1 MLTDQELQ
9 RELAEAFHETA
20 DRARP
25 DTIDARGIFGHG
37 TQRRRRR
44 RMTACAAAATAAIG
58 LTAGVLVA
66 RPGGNLPQQGPGF
79 AAPGLLL
86 DAAVA
91 RPGPAAAADKGMPRY
106 YVIADHSRPVT
117 EVRSSATGKTLSTLP
132 LPAGTDPKL
141 TQIAAAGDGRTFVLA
156 VFSSRTSFYRL
167 RVTAGGHSARLSP
180 LPVPPLPAGGYAS
193 AIAASPDGGK
203 LAVAIQLSGG
213 QHGAVE
219 VARMATGAIRRWTT
233 TWPGSPTQLSW
244 SGRDL
249 GFFWTDARPA
259 ATSAAGLWALDTT
272 APGSSLMA
280 ARRILPASVG
290 GDTVQ
295 SALLDPDGTTV
306 TASVTYSGGGQVSRG
321 AVVGGIV
328 RLSARTGRPL
338 RTLLAEHAAY
348 SADPGQAGWYS
359 TPCQVPATDTT
370 GSHLLVSCDHF
381 GRLDQA
387 RFTALP
393 GSPPQTAVA
402 AAW

>member
-9 RELAEAFHETA
+9 RELAGAFHERA
-20 DRARP
+20 DRARA
-25 DTIDARGIFGHG
+25 DAIDARSIFRQGIHW
-37 TQRRRRR
+37 RRRRV
-44 RMTACAAAATAAIG
+44 TAIAAAATAAAA

-66 RPGGNLPQQGPGF
+66 RPGESPRQPGPGF
-79 AAPGLLL
+79 APPGLLL

-91 RPGPAAAADKGMPRY
+91 RPQPVTAADRGMPRY
-106 YVIADHSRPVT
+106 YVIADRSQPFAD
-117 EVRSSATGKTLSTLP
+117 VRSSTTGKTLSTVP

-167 RVTAGGHSARLSP
+167 RVTAGGHLARLSP
-180 LPVPPLPAGGYAS
+180 LPVAPLPAGEYAS
-193 AIAASPDGGK
+193 AVAVSPGGGK

-219 VARMATGAIRRWTT
+219 VATVATGAIRRWTT
-233 TWPGSPTQLSW
+233 TRPGSPTQLSW
-244 SGRDL
+244 AGRDL
-249 GFFWTDARPA
+249 GFFWTDGEPA

-272 APGSSLMA
+272 APGSALMS
-280 ARRILPASVG
+280 ARRILPVSAG

-295 SALLDPDGTTV
+295 SALLDPDGTTA
-306 TASVTYSGGGQVSRG
+306 TASVTYDGTSHVSRG
-321 AVVGGIV
+321 TVVGGIV
-328 RLSARTGRPL
+328 RLSIRTGRPL

-348 SADPGQAGWYS
+348 SADPGQPGWYITACELTAIDPS
-359 TPCQVPATDTT
+359 
-370 GSHLLVSCDHF
+370 GGHLLVSCDRF
-381 GRLDQA
+381 GRLDRA

-393 GSPPQTAVA
+393 GSPPQTAIA